1 MQPGAC
7 AGSCHARCAA
17 QMWGCAPWHPP
28 LFSCGLRLDTTSEQC
43 WNSWADLELIEALK
57 TEAGANLALIKPSEK
72 WGRTTS
78 AASFIPPDAWY
89 LLLAP
94 AWLFPPLSWVPGSGL
109 SPLCQAWDMGFSLRP
124 SSAWDGAGVWKAA
137 FIHMMPEQTLECPVS
152 AAGSSTRD
160 AALHDPK
167 PPLSLNNVH

>member
-28 LFSCGLRLDTTSEQC
+28 LFSCGLWLDTTSEQC

-78 AASFIPPDAWY
+78 AASFIPPCHHLMHGTCCWLQHGCFHHCLGY
-89 LLLAP
+89 LVQVSLLSARLGIWAFLCVP
-94 AWLFPPLSWVPGSGL
+94 ALPG
-109 SPLCQAWDMGFSLRP
+109 MGQEFGKL
-124 SSAWDGAGVWKAA
+124 
-137 FIHMMPEQTLECPVS
+137 L
-152 AAGSSTRD
+152 SST
-160 AALHDPK
+160 
-167 PPLSLNNVH
+167 